1 MEEFIMLDY
10 NVRGENIEVT
20 DAIRDYVEK
29 RLTKLNRY
37 IEESAKANVNLRTY
51 RSDNSGKVEVT
62 IVLPYVVL
70 RAEDTNADMYA
81 AVDNVSEKIERQI
94 RKYKTKINR
103 KSRETGFKGIDS
115 HDEIPETDVDDSAL
129 QIVRTK
135 QVDLKPMSPEE
146 AALQMDLL
154 EHDFFIF
161 KDAES
166 TQIQSFTSEQ
176 MVNMVCLKQL
186 NNNKNNQLSLKVIT
200 CGTFLGSCATSLS
213 ILAGFN

>member
-10 NVRGENIEVT
+10 NVRGENIAVT
-20 DAIRDYVEK
+20 DALREYVEK

-37 IEESAKANVNLRTY
+37 IEEKSSANVNLRTY
-51 RSDNSGKVEVT
+51 KSDNSGKVEVT

-70 RAEDTNADMYA
+70 RAEDTNPDLYA
-81 AVDNVSEKIERQI
+81 AVDAVSEKLERQI

-115 HDEIPETDVDDSAL
+115 NDEIPASEVDDDAL

-154 EHDFFIF
+154 EHSFFIF
-161 KDAES
+161 KDAETNTDS
-166 TQIQSFTSEQ
+166 
-176 MVNMVCLKQL
+176 
-186 NNNKNNQLSLKVIT
+186 VIYKRQDGKYGLLET
-200 CGTFLGSCATSLS
+200 AE
-213 ILAGFN
+213 N

>member
-1 MEEFIMLDY
+1 MLDY
-10 NVRGENIEVT
+10 NVRGENITVT
-20 DAIRDYVEK
+20 DAIREYVEK

-51 RSDNSGKVEVT
+51 KSDNSGKVEVT

-70 RAEDTNADMYA
+70 RAEDTNQDLYT
-81 AVDNVSEKIERQI
+81 AVDNVSEKVERQI

-115 HDEIPETDVDDSAL
+115 KGEIPDDEVDDSVL

-154 EHDFFIF
+154 GHVFFIF

-166 TQIQSFTSEQ
+166 NTDS
-176 MVNMVCLKQL
+176 
-186 NNNKNNQLSLKVIT
+186 VIYKRADGKYGLLET
-200 CGTFLGSCATSLS
+200 AE
-213 ILAGFN
+213 

>member
-10 NVRGENIEVT
+10 NVRGENIAVT
-20 DAIRDYVEK
+20 DSLREYVEK

-37 IEESAKANVNLRTY
+37 IEEKSNANVNLRTY
-51 RSDNSGKVEVT
+51 KSDNSGKAEVT

-70 RAEDTNADMYA
+70 RAEDTNKDMYA
-81 AVDNVSEKIERQI
+81 AIDAVSEKLERQI

-115 HDEIPETDVDDSAL
+115 QNEIPDEENDDVAL

-135 QVDLKPMSPEE
+135 QVNLKPMSPEE

-154 EHDFFIF
+154 GHDFFIF
-161 KDAES
+161 KDSDTNTDSVIYKRQDGKYGLLE
-166 TQIQSFTSEQ
+166 T
-176 MVNMVCLKQL
+176 VN
-186 NNNKNNQLSLKVIT
+186 
-200 CGTFLGSCATSLS
+200 A
-213 ILAGFN
+213 

>member
-1 MEEFIMLDY
+1 MEELIMLDY
-10 NVRGENIEVT
+10 NVRGENIAVT
-20 DAIRDYVEK
+20 DALRDYVEK

-37 IEESAKANVNLRTY
+37 IEEKSSANVNLRTY
-51 RSDNSGKVEVT
+51 KSDNSGKAEDT

-70 RAEDTNADMYA
+70 RAEDTNPDLYA
-81 AVDNVSEKIERQI
+81 AVDAVSEKLERQI

-115 HDEIPETDVDDSAL
+115 KNEIPATDSDDEAL

-154 EHDFFIF
+154 AHNFFIF
-161 KDAES
+161 KDAE
-166 TQIQSFTSEQ
+166 TNTDA
-176 MVNMVCLKQL
+176 
-186 NNNKNNQLSLKVIT
+186 VIYKRKDGRYGLLET
-200 CGTFLGSCATSLS
+200 
-213 ILAGFN
+213 AGE

>member
-166 TQIQSFTSEQ
+166 NADS
-176 MVNMVCLKQL
+176 
-186 NNNKNNQLSLKVIT
+186 VIYKRT
-200 CGTFLGSCATSLS
+200 DGKYGLLETAE
-213 ILAGFN
+213 

>member
-1 MEEFIMLDY
+1 MLDF
-10 NVRGENIEVT
+10 NVRGENIAVT
-20 DAIRDYVEK
+20 DSLREYVEK

-37 IEESAKANVNLRTY
+37 IEETANANINLRTY
-51 RSDNSGKVEVT
+51 QSNNSGKAEVT

-70 RAEDTNADMYA
+70 RAEDTNPDLYTAIDA
-81 AVDNVSEKIERQI
+81 VSEKLERQI

-115 HDEIPETDVDDSAL
+115 NDEIPATDVDDDSL
-129 QIVRTK
+129 QIVRRK

-154 EHDFFIF
+154 EHNFFIF

-166 TQIQSFTSEQ
+166 NTDS
-176 MVNMVCLKQL
+176 
-186 NNNKNNQLSLKVIT
+186 VIYKRADGKYGLLET
-200 CGTFLGSCATSLS
+200 E
-213 ILAGFN
+213 